1 MSAILRRRFLTAL
14 AISLLLHAVLLSQV
28 RRAGFDIS
36 NVTEKVTIRHAKIVK
51 WIVPTPKPVPTSLPR
66 WSQLDRSMLKHI
78 RLTPA
83 DEQIVV
89 LAAKQGNGAP
99 SKAPHILRVDIRPGV
114 VHQNSVMHI
123 RVLTAAEPMNG
134 AEGVYVRFVLWE
146 VAVPPVGGFRLPA
159 SDLDYPGRR
168 YELFERDYRVP
179 AIPPWYRGRTYQV
192 EVIATG
198 AHGIAAG
205 AYVPVRVL

>member
-1 MSAILRRRFLTAL
+1 MSAIFRRRFLAEL

-36 NVTEKVTIRHAKIVK
+36 NLTEKVTIRHEKIVK
-51 WIVPTPKPVPTSLPR
+51 WIVPSPKPIPTPLPR

-89 LAAKQGNGAP
+89 LAARQGNGAP

-114 VHQNSVMHI
+114 VHQDSTMHI
-123 RVLTAAEPMNG
+123 RVLTDADCPNG

-146 VAVPPVGGFRLPA
+146 VAVPPAGGFRLPA
-159 SDLDYPGRR
+159 SD
-168 YELFERDYRVP
+168 
-179 AIPPWYRGRTYQV
+179 AYQV

-198 AHGIAAG
+198 AQGIAAG